1 MAKRY
6 KDEMMRLYYKANS
19 GAESSRTEEKIQSPS
34 PQSPAM
40 PSRNMQNDNVTGNRE
55 TGNMAGNSS
64 GAPNNM
70 TENQRDIFGTPV
82 PNVPGASFYGMN
94 TGEQPVMPVKPVQ
107 PVPSVPSEP
116 LTAHCE
122 CRFPSAESIINS
134 LANTPMTLP
143 ATEQHMPQPQPYGVN
158 TGGSTGN
165 MMGNMMGILPGN
177 MPQNTMSTMPENMP
191 DSMPRMSA
199 ETGQTGSVSGETR
212 TNGVFIGTAPSG
224 VSFSV
229 PSEAERETEEI
240 LPDFTL
246 PPDIAAEES
255 ALPSVAAA
263 YRPSMKWTSLTGDTN
278 WGFLQVEVFTANGGY
293 PVSGAV
299 VIIKRELQGGAALV
313 RVLTTN
319 RSGKTPTI
327 ALPAPSERY
336 SQYPQEGVRPFA
348 EYNITVSKRGYFTIS
363 DINMPIFAGVKTV
376 QPIEMI
382 PLPQFSNPPSQ
393 IQPRTE
399 EQNGI
404 YNSPSVG

>member
-19 GAESSRTEEKIQSPS
+19 GAGSSRTEEKNQPPS

-40 PSRNMQNDNVTGNRE
+40 PSRNMQNDNVTGDRE
-55 TGNMAGNSS
+55 TGNMAGNARV
-64 GAPNNM
+64 APNNM

-116 LTAHCE
+116 LTAQCE

-134 LANTPMTLP
+134 IANTPMTLP
-143 ATEQHMPQPQPYGVN
+143 ATEQHMPQPQPYGGN

-165 MMGNMMGILPGN
+165 MTGM
-177 MPQNTMSTMPENMP
+177 MPQNTMGNMSG
-191 DSMPRMSA
+191 SMPKSSA
-199 ETGQTGSVSGETR
+199 ESGQTGSVSGETR

-246 PPDIAAEES
+246 PPDVAAEES

-293 PVSGAV
+293 PVPGAV
-299 VIIKRELQGGAALV
+299 VIIKRDIQGGAALV

-348 EYNITVSKRGYFTIS
+348 EYDITVSKRGYFTIS
-363 DINMPIFAGVKTV
+363 DINMPIFAGIKTV